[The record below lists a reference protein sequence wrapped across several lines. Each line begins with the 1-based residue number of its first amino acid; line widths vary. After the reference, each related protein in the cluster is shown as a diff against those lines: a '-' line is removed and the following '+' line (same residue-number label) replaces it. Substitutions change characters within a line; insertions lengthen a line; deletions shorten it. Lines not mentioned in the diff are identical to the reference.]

1 MSDASLHRDTDK
13 AERTT
18 GASYILDFHN
28 SGTPPPPISNW
39 HHYMKIDSY
48 MKTGGSVLIN
58 INIHVMV
65 LKPAHVPI
73 PGC

>member
-1 MSDASLHRDTDK
+1 MLNICFHSNGSLIYSRVT
-13 AERTT
+13 RF
-18 GASYILDFHN
+18 LD
-28 SGTPPPPISNW
+28 PPVSNP

-65 LKPAHVPI
+65 LKPAHFPSS
-73 PGC
+73 GC

>member
-1 MSDASLHRDTDK
+1 
-13 AERTT
+13 
-18 GASYILDFHN
+18 
-28 SGTPPPPISNW
+28 
-39 HHYMKIDSY
+39 MKIDSY

-73 PGC
+73 SGC

>member
-1 MSDASLHRDTDK
+1 MTDGSLHSDTDK
-13 AERTT
+13 VERTT
-18 GASYILDFHN
+18 GASYILDFHS
-28 SGTPPPPISNW
+28 SGPPPISNS

-73 PGC
+73 SGC